1 MRRHRE
7 LILAAWLAVG
17 LAFLPAASASILLG
31 GPQEESYG
39 EETAGQR
46 FLKRYWETLII
57 AVPVAMGV
65 VYILIMGPADVADA
79 WQRMPRRRGWGRH
92 NSYGGF
98 GSRGGFG
105 DDPNRGN
112 PWG

>member
-7 LILAAWLAVG
+7 LLLAAWLAVG

-31 GPQEESYG
+31 GPQQEYSED
-39 EETAGQR
+39 ETAAQR
-46 FLKRYWETLII
+46 FLRRYWQQLIVALPI
-57 AVPVAMGV
+57 AMGV
-65 VYILIMGPADVADA
+65 MYIIIMGPADVLDS
-79 WQRMPRRRGWGRH
+79 WRRLPRRGRWGRY

-98 GSRGGFG
+98 GGRGGFG

-112 PWG
+112 PWL

>member
-1 MRRHRE
+1 MRAHRE
-7 LILAAWLAVG
+7 LIMAAWLALG

-31 GPQEESYG
+31 GPQEDRFED
-39 EETAGQR
+39 ETDAQS

-65 VYILIMGPADVADA
+65 VYILIMGPADVLDA
-79 WQRMPRRRGWGRH
+79 WRRLPRRGRWGRY

-105 DDPNRGN
+105 DDPNRGD
-112 PWG
+112 PWL

>member
-1 MRRHRE
+1 MRAHRE
-7 LILAAWLAVG
+7 LILAGWLAMG

-31 GPQEESYG
+31 GPQEEYSEG
-39 EETAGQR
+39 ETDAQR
-46 FLKRYWETLII
+46 FLKRYWETLIV

-65 VYILIMGPADVADA
+65 IYILIMGPADVLDA
-79 WQRMPRRRGWGRH
+79 WNRLPRRGRWGRR

-112 PWG
+112 PWL